1 MIYGRKKLDAPL
13 PSPRGSYDG
22 VYPLIKP
29 QERSQSM
36 GVVAMDT
43 IRGLGPLEECD
54 TDLESQ
60 VNNCSDG
67 DGGGGGDGVMSP
79 DWRTQ
84 EGEGQR
90 LNNNGRGR
98 VLDHPLNLEH
108 RHHSTIPRTNMSIL
122 CMYVCERRDSLIFS
136 TIYYLF

>member
-22 VYPLIKP
+22 VAPLIRP

-36 GVVAMDT
+36 GVVVMDT

-67 DGGGGGDGVMSP
+67 GGGGGGGDGVMSP
-79 DWRTQ
+79 EDTGGGGGA
-84 EGEGQR
+84 EVE
-90 LNNNGRGR
+90 
-98 VLDHPLNLEH
+98 
-108 RHHSTIPRTNMSIL
+108 
-122 CMYVCERRDSLIFS
+122 LIMGGAES
-136 TIYYLF
+136 WIIH

>member
-22 VYPLIKP
+22 VYPLIRP

-67 DGGGGGDGVMSP
+67 GGGGGDGVMSP

-84 EGEGQR
+84 EG
-90 LNNNGRGR
+90 GRG
-98 VLDHPLNLEH
+98 
-108 RHHSTIPRTNMSIL
+108 
-122 CMYVCERRDSLIFS
+122 
-136 TIYYLF
+136 